1 MKWLVAFSILRK
13 IKKWN
18 DKRKLSRH
26 NAYIE
31 CPEHEHPLMAQ
42 GYFCACAGDMRE
54 PGTSQIF
61 NQARANDPET
71 RVASP

>member
-26 NAYIE
+26 NAYIKE
-31 CPEHEHPLMAQ
+31 
-42 GYFCACAGDMRE
+42 MRE
-54 PGTSQIF
+54 ANELHNIE
-61 NQARANDPET
+61 RAEF
-71 RVASP
+71 RKR